1 MAENEDVN
9 TLKRRGRRR
18 LVGAIAL
25 VLAAVI
31 VLPMMFDSE
40 PKGSAP
46 PVSVR
51 IPGEDETGFAP
62 KVTPKGPAVQEQKAA
77 EKGQAKVAVAPPE
90 RAAEPVPEKAAEKAV
105 AKAPEKAAEKAV
117 EKAPE
122 RVAETPA
129 PKTEIVITKGSDKQA
144 AKAAAEPKR
153 PEVAEKMRAE
163 AALAG
168 EQFMVPA
175 GAYVEPAG
183 VIEKLKA
190 AKIPYYTEPIATKQG
205 TVTRVRA
212 GPFASR
218 DAAEKALEKL
228 KGLGLKPGN
237 VAAKP

>member
-1 MAENEDVN
+1 MAETDDVN

-31 VLPMMFDSE
+31 VLPMVFDSE
-40 PKGSAP
+40 PRGSAP

-51 IPGEDETGFAP
+51 IPAEDETGFTP
-62 KVTPKGPAVQEQKAA
+62 KVTPKGVVLPEQKAA
-77 EKGQAKVAVAPPE
+77 AKLPEKAAPE
-90 RAAEPVPEKAAEKAV
+90 RAAEKSI
-105 AKAPEKAAEKAV
+105 

-122 RVAETPA
+122 REAEKPA
-129 PKTEIVITKGSDKQA
+129 PRIEVKVTKA
-144 AKAAAEPKR
+144 AEKPAPAAAERAK
-153 PEVAEKMRAE
+153 AE

-175 GAYVEPAG
+175 GAYVDPAA
-183 VIEKLKA
+183 VLDKLKA

-212 GPFASR
+212 GPFAGR
-218 DAAEKALEKL
+218 DAADKVLQQL
-228 KGLGLKPGN
+228 RDLGLKPGN
-237 VAAKP
+237 VAPKS